1 MDESVTALTNNYLCL
16 LAWFITGM
24 PNPFMKE
31 AYRVK
36 AEIEIVL
43 RKLTESQL
51 TGVELARCAKD
62 KYRDPLSE
70 EQSLR
75 SATRLLHGETDI

>member
-1 MDESVTALTNNYLCL
+1 MDKSVTALTNNYLCL

-36 AEIEIVL
+36 ADIEIVL
-43 RKLTESQL
+43 RKLTGSQL
-51 TGVELARCAKD
+51 TGVELAQCVKD
-62 KYRDPLSE
+62 KFSDTLPEAR
-70 EQSLR
+70 
-75 SATRLLHGETDI
+75 ALHPDS